1 MFLVRLRYVKAGQS
15 LAKIMQLQHDTLDET
30 PVEHIQAVLKGKTKH
45 KVLLM
50 LDGYDEYTRGT
61 NRDVDRAIESTIGNC
76 LLILTSR
83 SGGYVSK
90 EVRDKMDGDV
100 IIEGFSKESI
110 MECSMK
116 YLGSQE
122 FSTKMLEQAEATGI
136 DALLHIPIILVMTVV
151 VFLEEDSLPKT
162 KTGIYKTIYR
172 LAMDRTTLKT
182 FGCKSADIS
191 NLEDL
196 LYTLGEFSW
205 KALQSDVQ
213 QLLLDR
219 VRRVI
224 LI

>member
-1 MFLVRLRYVKAGQS
+1 MMNTHEGQIETLTEQYNQPLATACWSLHLVLEAMS
-15 LAKIMQLQHDTLDET
+15 AKT
-30 PVEHIQAVLKGKTKH
+30 
-45 KVLLM
+45 
-50 LDGYDEYTRGT
+50 
-61 NRDVDRAIESTIGNC
+61 
-76 LLILTSR
+76 
-83 SGGYVSK
+83 
-90 EVRDKMDGDV
+90 VRDKMDGDV

-122 FSTKMLEQAEATGI
+122 LSVKMLQQAQATGI
-136 DALLHIPIILVMTVV
+136 YALLHIPIILVMTVV

>member
-1 MFLVRLRYVKAGQS
+1 
-15 LAKIMQLQHDTLDET
+15 
-30 PVEHIQAVLKGKTKH
+30 
-45 KVLLM
+45 
-50 LDGYDEYTRGT
+50 
-61 NRDVDRAIESTIGNC
+61 
-76 LLILTSR
+76 
-83 SGGYVSK
+83 
-90 EVRDKMDGDV
+90 
-100 IIEGFSKESI
+100 
-110 MECSMK
+110 
-116 YLGSQE
+116 
-122 FSTKMLEQAEATGI
+122 MLEQAQTSGI

-151 VFLEEDSLPKT
+151 VFIEEDSLPKT

-219 VRRVI
+219 VRRVM